1 MELRYA
7 RPRTRRHGESPVGD
21 WRRRF
26 HGRLRG
32 IASTAVK
39 SPSPPSGFAMPPDAK
54 SGLRRTRNFTK
65 STTRTLRHA
74 SGLRRT
80 RKRRSADFTERAR
93 DVEFS
98 RKRLSRT
105 NGEDYMLFGDSARMG
120 ISCTFVCREGGV
132 RVPARRRS
140 PNGRRGRAAI
150 GETTRPPQRIAR
162 RRKSQAGWRQV
173 SAGSTAPILRRAWVR
188 GRA

>member
-1 MELRYA
+1 MREVLSMRSSPCTTTFCPDSANDLSCRSSSSLGQKYSPSTAHPCLNGFMICSFLGNFSGLQRILWMELRYA

-39 SPSPPSGFAMPPDAK
+39 SPSPPSGFTMPPDAK
-54 SGLRRTRNFTK
+54 
-65 STTRTLRHA
+65 

-105 NGEDYMLFGDSARMG
+105 NGE
-120 ISCTFVCREGGV
+120 GV
-132 RVPARRRS
+132 
-140 PNGRRGRAAI
+140 
-150 GETTRPPQRIAR
+150 
-162 RRKSQAGWRQV
+162 
-173 SAGSTAPILRRAWVR
+173 
-188 GRA
+188 